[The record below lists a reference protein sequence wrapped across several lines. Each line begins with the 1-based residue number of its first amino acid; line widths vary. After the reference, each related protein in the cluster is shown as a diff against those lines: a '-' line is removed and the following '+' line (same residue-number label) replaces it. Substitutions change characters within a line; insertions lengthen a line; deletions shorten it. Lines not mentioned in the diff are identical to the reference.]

1 MEDNLE
7 YPLNINFILRK
18 KKLLK
23 REFLNKDKFIQKN
36 IVILG
41 GSTTSEV
48 VNILEI
54 FLLKNG
60 IKPNFYQSEYN
71 KYYEDALFRT
81 DELVKFNPDIV
92 YIHTTNKNISA
103 YPDIQDSENDIKI
116 LHENELKKFHSI
128 WSALS
133 KLDCPIIQNNFDY
146 SADRSLGNLD
156 SSDIHGRTYFINK
169 LNNSFSEYARE
180 NKNLHINDINFLS
193 AYIGLKEWF
202 DRSLWYQAKYAMS
215 MNSIP
220 ELAFNISKIINSI
233 FGLTKK
239 CLVLDLDNTCWGG
252 VIGEDGIDGIIIGN
266 ETPLAESFTS
276 FQMYINELRTRGITL
291 AVCSKNDLVNA
302 KEGFKH
308 PESVLKFSDFAVF
321 KANWIDKNFNI
332 LDIVKELNIGIDSVV
347 FIDDNPAERE
357 LVSTQLIK
365 IAVPNIGTNSEDF
378 IEYIDKNGYFEP
390 VTLIDDDINR
400 SKYYEDNKKRT
411 VDEASF
417 KSYDDFLISL
427 KMTASINVFANLY
440 IDRITQLTNKTN
452 QFNLT
457 TKRYNI
463 SEIQNIS
470 KSESFLKI
478 YGKLSDKYG
487 NNGLIAVIIG
497 NIKSNKCHIDL
508 FLMSCRILKRG
519 MEFAMLDELIKQC
532 RKKEINEIIG
542 YYYKTAKNSIV
553 SDLYK
558 ELGFVLVESHDMN
571 SIWKLSIKKYKY
583 KNKII
588 RIVNE

>member
-169 LNNSFSEYARE
+169 LNNAFSEYARE

>member
-7 YPLNINFILRK
+7 YPLNINYILRN

-23 REFLNKDKFIQKN
+23 RELLNKDNFIQKN
-36 IVILG
+36 IAILG
-41 GSTTSEV
+41 GSSTSEI

-71 KYYEDALFRT
+71 KFYEDALFRI
-81 DELVKFNPDIV
+81 DELAKFNPDIV

-103 YPDIQDSENDIKI
+103 YPDIQDSENDINI
-116 LHENELKKFHSI
+116 LFENELAKYFSI
-128 WSALS
+128 WNSLS
-133 KLDCPIIQNNFDY
+133 KLNCAIIQNNFDY
-146 SADRSLGNLD
+146 TTDRPLGNLD
-156 SSDIHGRTYFINK
+156 FSDIHGRTHFINK
-169 LNNSFSEYARE
+169 LNTAFSENARK
-180 NKNLHINDINFLS
+180 NKNLYINDINYLS
-193 AYIGLKEWF
+193 SYLGLKEWF
-202 DRSLWYQAKYAMS
+202 DRSLWYQAKYALS

-233 FGLTKK
+233 FGITKK

-252 VIGEDGIDGIIIGN
+252 VIGDDGIDGIVIGK
-266 ETPLAESFTS
+266 ETALAESFTS
-276 FQMYINELRTRGITL
+276 FQMYIKELRQRGITL
-291 AVCSKNDLVNA
+291 AVCSKNDFENA
-302 KEGFKH
+302 KEGFDH
-308 PESVLKFSDFAVF
+308 PETVLKFSDFTVF
-321 KANWIDKNFNI
+321 KANWIDKYLNI
-332 LDIVKELNIGIDSVV
+332 LDIAKELNIGIDSIV
-347 FIDDNPAERE
+347 FIDDNPVERE
-357 LVSTQLIK
+357 LVSSQVANIT
-365 IAVPNIGTNSEDF
+365 VPNIGENIESF

-400 SKYYEDNKKRT
+400 NRYYEDNKKRT
-411 VDEASF
+411 LDETSF
-417 KSYDDFLISL
+417 KSYDDFLLSL
-427 KMTASINVFANLY
+427 KMTASIKIFSSLY

-457 TKRYNI
+457 TKRYTTGEIKNI
-463 SEIQNIS
+463 SGS
-470 KSESFLKI
+470 KDYLKI

-487 NNGLIAVIIG
+487 DNGLIAIIIG

-532 RKKEINEIIG
+532 RKRKINEIIG
-542 YYYKTAKNSIV
+542 YYYKTAKNSMV
-553 SDLYK
+553 SDLYNQ
-558 ELGFVLVESHDMN
+558 LGFILVESHDDE
-571 SIWKLSIKKYKY
+571 SSWKLNINNYEN

-588 RIVNE
+588 RIVSE

>member
-116 LHENELKKFHSI
+116 LYENELKKFHSI

-133 KLDCPIIQNNFDY
+133 KLGCPIIQNNFDY
-146 SADRSLGNLD
+146 STDRSLGNLD

-169 LNNSFSEYARE
+169 LNNAFSEYARE

-193 AYIGLKEWF
+193 AYVGLKEWF

-215 MNSIP
+215 MKSIP

-266 ETPLAESFTS
+266 ETPLAESFSS
-276 FQMYINELRTRGITL
+276 FQMYINELSGRGITL
-291 AVCSKNDLVNA
+291 AVCSKNDFINA

-347 FIDDNPAERE
+347 FFDDNPAERE
-357 LVSTQLIK
+357 LVSAQLTK

-411 VDEASF
+411 IDEASF

-427 KMTASINVFANLY
+427 KMTASINVFSNLY

-519 MEFAMLDELIKQC
+519 MEFAMLDELVKQC

-558 ELGFVLVESHDMN
+558 ELGFVLVESQDMN

-588 RIVNE
+588 RVIDE

>member
-103 YPDIQDSENDIKI
+103 YPDIQDNENDIKI

-133 KLDCPIIQNNFDY
+133 KLECPIIQNNFDY

-169 LNNSFSEYARE
+169 LNHAFSEYARE

-252 VIGEDGIDGIIIGN
+252 VIGEDGINGIIIGN

-276 FQMYINELRTRGITL
+276 FQMYINELRGRGITL
-291 AVCSKNDLVNA
+291 AVCSKNDFINA

-321 KANWIDKNFNI
+321 KANWVDKNFNI

-357 LVSTQLIK
+357 LVSAQLIK

-411 VDEASF
+411 IDEASF

-427 KMTASINVFANLY
+427 KMTASINVFSNLY

-558 ELGFVLVESHDMN
+558 ELGFVLVESQDMN
-571 SIWKLSIKKYKY
+571 SIWKLTIKKYKY

>member
-169 LNNSFSEYARE
+169 LNNAFSEYARE

-276 FQMYINELRTRGITL
+276 FQMYINELRARGITL